1 MNFCN
6 EKEKSCCFTGHRFV
20 PNNAKAQIKK
30 RLLSEISRLADE
42 GFTTFISGGA
52 LGFDT
57 LAAQAVLCI
66 REHRRDIR
74 LVIVQPCRDQ
84 DLRWSERD
92 RTLYRKILD
101 SADEVVCLLE
111 KYTTGCMHMR
121 NRFMIDH
128 SSFCIA
134 YLTSNGGGTAYTISY
149 AESCGIK
156 TINIAR

>member
-1 MNFCN
+1 MDFCT

-20 PNNAKAQIKK
+20 PSYAIAQIKE
-30 RLLSEISRLADE
+30 RLDCEISRLANE

-57 LAAQAVLCI
+57 LAAQAVI
-66 REHRRDIR
+66 RVRERRRDIR
-74 LVIVQPCRDQ
+74 LVVVQPCRDQ
-84 DLRWSERD
+84 DLRWNSRD
-92 RTLYRKILD
+92 RIVYRKILD

-128 SSFCIA
+128 SSVCVA
-134 YLTSNGGGTAYTISY
+134 YLTSSGGGTAYTVGY
-149 AESCGIK
+149 AESCGVK
-156 TINIAR
+156 TINIAH